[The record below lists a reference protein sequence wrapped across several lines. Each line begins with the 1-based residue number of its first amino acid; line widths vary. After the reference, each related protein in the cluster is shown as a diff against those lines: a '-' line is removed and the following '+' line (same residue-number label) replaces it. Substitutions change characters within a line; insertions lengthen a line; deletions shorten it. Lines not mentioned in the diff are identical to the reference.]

1 LCFVITTQCLCW
13 PLFSKKKKK
22 VKTKPFLFVLSIPFG
37 WMIVKSK
44 LVKHFISDRDTKK
57 LQQQHT
63 SNIVYAIIWKIQT
76 KFLKFFLPT
85 KKNKLT
91 RQKKSINSL
100 QKHLEPTSR
109 EYFGLNIWF
118 VMWIVNV
125 KVWGFLS
132 LFVLYKL

>member
-13 PLFSKKKKK
+13 PLSVNFTKKKK
-22 VKTKPFLFVLSIPFG
+22 VKTKPFLFVPSIPFG

-76 KFLKFFLPT
+76 KFLKIFV
-85 KKNKLT
+85 
-91 RQKKSINSL
+91 QKKVNKAEKNYKFFAKTFRTNIKRIFWL
-100 QKHLEPTSR
+100 KHLVCDVNSECKSLGIF
-109 EYFGLNIWF
+109 EF
-118 VMWIVNV
+118 VC
-125 KVWGFLS
+125 
-132 LFVLYKL
+132 FV